1 MGLPPLVYVMG
12 PSGAGK
18 DAVLDF
24 ARAALPVGS
33 PVAFA
38 HRYITRPAHS
48 GGENHV
54 ALSPAEFASRRNAG
68 LFAFHWHAHG
78 TDYGIGIEIETWR
91 RAGFVVVVSGSRE
104 HARTLDATALGLRF
118 VLITAPSE
126 VLRQRLT
133 GRGREPDAAIAE
145 RLARA
150 AALAV
155 DEPALTVIDNAGPLD
170 QAGRAL
176 LALLMAATG

>member
-38 HRYITRPAHS
+38 HRYIT
-48 GGENHV
+48 
-54 ALSPAEFASRRNAG
+54 LSPAEFASRRNAG